1 MFYNEYEN
9 NEEINPVQPKNSLF
23 GEQEDIL
30 MW

>member
-1 MFYNEYEN
+1 MFSIEDDG
-9 NEEINPVQPKNSLF
+9 NEELTPIQPKNSLF